1 MSSNSNPFF
10 GNDPFTRFWTD
21 FMGKL
26 ASTGFTP
33 PQPAPDVLKDIRRT
47 FFDVLAEQADQFM
60 RSEAFLNMMKQGVE
74 SGLAVQQTMSQF
86 MQKGLQAAQMP
97 SRADADHFVVLLR
110 GMEDRI
116 VERLDDL
123 ARRVDRLESDLT
135 QPRSRAATA

>member
-1 MSSNSNPFF
+1 MSTNSNPFF

-26 ASTGFTP
+26 ATAGIAP
-33 PQPAPDVLKDIRRT
+33 PQPAADVLKDIRRT

-74 SGLAVQQTMSQF
+74 SGLAWQQNMSQF
-86 MQKGLQAAQMP
+86 MQKGLQAAQLP

-116 VERLDDL
+116 VERIDDL
-123 ARRVDRLESDLT
+123 AKRVERLESAAP
-135 QPRSRAATA
+135 QSRARAATA